1 MSAQQSE
8 VPAEDPGAEVDPKAD
23 RELVRRADQLC
34 RRAEPHTDRSPC
46 AAHLAEA
53 QRQLLGLSG

>member
-1 MSAQQSE
+1 MSAQQSGF
-8 VPAEDPGAEVDPKAD
+8 PTEDRGAKVDPKAD
-23 RELVRRADQLC
+23 PELVRRADQLC